1 MQTQDIIYQHSPQ
14 FLPKIS
20 IKLENLIASL
30 IEAKNETHPIIH
42 HYALKNLVEILKII
56 DKPELKSRLTKEFL
70 RLNYVLPKSF
80 SEKAPVLAQQFELK
94 IHELQTQSGRFASQ
108 LHQDPFLQSLKLRS
122 QDQWQEC
129 ELQPP
134 YLFNWLHQKSKV
146 RQEMIATWLNELHD
160 LKSVI
165 HIYLS
170 VLRQLVQ
177 FETLEITHSFYQKPV
192 MANPSC
198 QLIIIKLAHEIPVIP
213 KIQLSTHALSIHFSD
228 IENFDKPA
236 NHKFQIELGMVRI

>member
-30 IEAKNETHPIIH
+30 IEATHETHPIIH

-70 RLNYVLPKSF
+70 RLKYVLGNSLN
-80 SEKAPVLAQQFELK
+80 EKAPNLAQQFEFK
-94 IHELQTQSGRFASQ
+94 MQELQRQSGRFALL
-108 LHQDPFLQSLKLRS
+108 LHQDPFLQSLKLRT

-134 YLFNWLHQKSKV
+134 YLFNWLHRKPKV
-146 RQEMIATWLNELHD
+146 RQDMLNNWLNELHD

-165 HIYLS
+165 HVYLG
-170 VLRQLVQ
+170 VLRHLVQ
-177 FETLEITHSFYQKPV
+177 FETQEINHSFYQKPV
-192 MANPSC
+192 MANPPC
-198 QLIIIKLAHEIPVIP
+198 QLIIIKLSHEIPVIP

-228 IENFDKPA
+228 IQNFDKPA
-236 NHKFQIELGMVRI
+236 NYKFEIELGMVRI